1 MAGQALLEL
10 VLVFDLMGNCMLRL
24 MSPVWPS
31 CIRLCGILRAI
42 VSVHCVIAV
51 CQSAPLLV
59 VDLDRNAYGTSV
71 EETWPRTR
79 QVQEAAEADVAPAAG
94 AGPSAFCTICS

>member
-42 VSVHCVIAV
+42 VIVHCVIAV
-51 CQSAPLLV
+51 CQSVYVAV
-59 VDLDRNAYGTSV
+59 VRLM
-71 EETWPRTR
+71 
-79 QVQEAAEADVAPAAG
+79 ADVAQRVG
-94 AGPSAFCTICS
+94 MSQHGRCAGPV